1 MTTGLGASLR
11 RGVGGAP
18 AKGPWSP
25 ALVTFHLDLCLGP
38 SVHLFPEGYFLLLY
52 FMNQTLSAKPCQTWL
67 G

>member
-1 MTTGLGASLR
+1 M
-11 RGVGGAP
+11 GGAP

>member
-38 SVHLFPEGYFLLLY
+38 SVRVPLSISFQKVIFYFYIL
-52 FMNQTLSAKPCQTWL
+52 
-67 G
+67 